1 MKILGYLS
9 AVTVL
14 LLRNTVREI
23 KYNLLDRRKKMARV
37 GIANAYG

>member
-23 KYNLLDRRKKMARV
+23 KYNLLDLEKKWHV
-37 GIANAYG
+37 